1 MRGVASGN
9 MSTPEMG
16 SNNSNVN
23 NSQLDGLSLV
33 IKLCGADSKMIIM
46 WTS

>member
-1 MRGVASGN
+1 MRGGASGL

-23 NSQLDGLSLV
+23 NSQLDGLSPV
-33 IKLCGADSKMIIM
+33 IKLCGADSKTIIM
-46 WTS
+46 